1 MKYLGINPTKNVK
14 NLYLENYKTLKK
26 EFEKDTNKW
35 KYTLCSWIGRINII
49 KMSIL
54 LKAIYRF
61 RAICIKIPMMYF
73 AELEKY
79 SKNLYGTIKTL
90 NGNSNLEKQ
99 VQSWRNHAT
108 WHQTVLWGHSNK
120 TTWYWHENRHTDQWN
135 RIKSP
140 EINPHLYSQF
150 IFDKGGTNIQWAKD
164 SLFKKWSWEK
174 WTDEWKK
181 MRLDHLLMLH
191 TRIISK

>member
-1 MKYLGINPTKNVK
+1 MKILFDVKYQTERTSKEGLISIQESQLETPEKKGKRVKYLGINPTKNVK

-108 WHQTVLWGHSNK
+108 
-120 TTWYWHENRHTDQWN
+120 
-135 RIKSP
+135 
-140 EINPHLYSQF
+140 
-150 IFDKGGTNIQWAKD
+150 
-164 SLFKKWSWEK
+164 
-174 WTDEWKK
+174 
-181 MRLDHLLMLH
+181 
-191 TRIISK
+191 